1 MGGKLQ
7 TALRMLYLCI
17 VNEPPPCPPQ
27 GKKDSKGLS
36 LTLPKKEGTK

>member
-17 VNEPPPCPPQ
+17 VNNGRPL
-27 GKKDSKGLS
+27 DSIPAFPKG
-36 LTLPKKEGTK
+36 EE